1 MKFRKKSLTALLM
14 AACMIM
20 TTPVMPVAAEE
31 TNDPAGN
38 EAVEAQ
44 EDGAITEEENGTE
57 NSETGENAGTEE
69 NTGSGEEGGSGEGT
83 ETGEGTGNQGENGE
97 ESGDV
102 TEPGD
107 DETVDTGA
115 PEGDGNQESP
125 YQIGTAE
132 ELFWFADLV
141 NGTLQDGT
149 AQNTYACAELTADIV
164 FDQDDYVQHSTEW
177 IPIGWD
183 SSGYSGRFDG
193 DGHSVSGVMISG
205 NSDSNYGHAG
215 FFGHIAPEG
224 VVQNLTIT
232 DSEIKSEGR
241 YLAGGIA
248 VYLEGTITNCRNEAD
263 VEGGYGAGGIAAECW
278 KGGVIE
284 NCTNE
289 GVIRGEGAGGIA
301 ALNDSGQIRN
311 CINTGKIMGS
321 VAAAGIVAS
330 LQGGYIVQSV
340 NYGTVQAVF
349 YGNNKEKIYCGG
361 IAGNNNL
368 GYIIGC
374 GNSGDVNSV
383 GSEIG
388 YGYFGQG
395 AGLGGIVGISD
406 NGTLVAD
413 YNTGKIGREGTNANY
428 AGGIAGYSYDYRV
441 WNCYNAG
448 EIIELTGFSRTSG
461 ATLGVHAYTENSP
474 NILNCYYL
482 SGSAEKAYGIE
493 RRYAP
498 PARMAGNA
506 TDIDIPEINDAPA
519 EIEKEEFESGEMAVR
534 LNQFLNFVIDADML
548 EVETGTIE
556 RNLWRQNIE
565 GADRDLYPVTDP
577 THKIVYANYT
587 KKCPDAPKVVSSYN
601 NEKETVTIIN
611 NEHDYHEGAP
621 CSGCG
626 AFAPEYTLEKNTEG
640 FYEINTA
647 DELYW
652 FAAKVNGLHGMEA
665 EPDADAVLTADIVV
679 NEKVLDNSGQ
689 LAESPQ
695 GYREWTPIGY
705 DHTDHMSNDEPQEGQ
720 YLLYQGT
727 FDGGGHTISGL
738 YYEGGTNESVGLFG
752 LIGENAV
759 IKNVHVKDTYFAPA
773 SNNMSISGGYGGIVG
788 IYADT
793 YSYDWD
799 AEFPGDESPQ
809 NINLTELAGIS
820 GCSFEGSVA
829 ANEAAGGI
837 VGAVRRCTYVPYII
851 YNCENRG
858 EITAYNAG
866 VPETQSGLCAGGICG
881 ELLDGNLG
889 ILRCG
894 NAGGISG
901 YGFIG
906 GILGGESPSG
916 GVVIF
921 SSYNTEDIT
930 AVECAGGIIGNG
942 YSSTVLASYSY
953 GTVSTAS
960 GLYEGAISG
969 ESGASARLQN
979 CYYNTDVY
987 EGGIAGGPDAESS
1000 NNIIDSCGYTEA
1012 EFASGMVGDKLNA
1025 DIEYLNALMENMS
1038 FGVTEDWWYQT
1049 LNVDEYPVLD
1059 ATHGA
1064 IIADGTE
1071 ENPEYSNPEELT
1083 FTVALTSRISG
1094 GTDETVANLEGGGT
1108 YKAGAQATVKAPE
1121 VSGFTFRGWFLEDDN
1136 TAGYTGEAISLNLE
1150 YTFKVIE
1157 NTALVAVYEPN
1168 GNAVLRVEGTGF
1180 TVNGGVPQYG
1190 SGYNKSL
1197 TLGSTVTLEY
1207 VGSNDFLY
1215 WKDEGGKILSKDK
1228 NYSFTLLGNT
1238 AVIPVYIDSAIGNS
1252 GYALVEFVSDYGQ
1265 VLMAETY
1272 GADSEIEF
1280 PAGPSKMGE
1289 VFRGWSM
1296 DQSTIATVESVKQK
1310 ISEKCTHITL
1320 TPLYESSGKTYT
1332 ITVIADHNSAE
1343 PILYKDIEEGI
1354 VYTVTAPTIAG
1365 RKFAYW
1371 SSDSAGEN
1379 KLSFSQYYGV
1389 KVSGNVTLYA
1399 IYQDKDAE
1407 IEKLPTVSI
1416 TEAVSFIENNVRQL
1430 RFISSYDVPEGY
1442 ELQETGV
1449 IYSTNSVYGE
1459 KGAEETFIIDGEN
1472 VNQVP
1477 SSAMESYG
1485 TYTLGLTVGDK
1496 VDLVA
1501 YVRGYLTVK
1510 NESTGAVETI
1520 YSDISS
1526 GSFNSLQ

>member
-20 TTPVMPVAAEE
+20 TTPVMPVVAEE
-31 TNDPAGN
+31 TNDPDGN
-38 EAVEAQ
+38 EAVEVQ
-44 EDGAITEEENGTE
+44 EKDTATEDESGTE
-57 NSETGENAGTEE
+57 NSETGGNTGTEE
-69 NTGSGEEGGSGEGT
+69 NSGSGEEGGSVEGT
-83 ETGEGTGNQGENGE
+83 ETGEGTGNQEETGEG
-97 ESGDV
+97 SGDV

-107 DETVDTGA
+107 DGTVDAGA
-115 PEGDGNQESP
+115 PEGDGSQESP

-132 ELFWFADLV
+132 ELFWFAELV

-164 FDQDDYVQHSTEW
+164 FDEDDYAQHSTEW

-183 SSGYSGRFDG
+183 SSEYSGIFDG

-205 NSDSNYGHAG
+205 NSDSNYGDVG
-215 FFGHIAPEG
+215 FFGNIAPEG

-241 YLAGGIA
+241 YSAGGIA
-248 VYLEGTITNCRNEAD
+248 AYLEGTITNCRNEAD
-263 VEGGYGAGGIAAECW
+263 IEGSYGAGGIAAECW
-278 KGGVIE
+278 KGGVID

-311 CINTGKIMGS
+311 CINTGKIMGT

-349 YGNNKEKIYCGG
+349 YGNNEEKVYCGG
-361 IAGNNNL
+361 IAGNNNS

-374 GNSGDVNSV
+374 GNSGDINSV

-388 YGYFGQG
+388 YGNFGEG

-428 AGGIAGYSYDYRV
+428 AGGIVGYSYDYMV

-448 EIIELTGFSRTSG
+448 EIIELTDFSRTSG
-461 ATLGVHAYTENSP
+461 AMLGVHAYTENSP

-506 TDIDIPEINDAPA
+506 TDINIPEINGVPT
-519 EIEKEEFESGEMAVR
+519 EIEKEQFESGEMAVR
-534 LNQFLNFVIDADML
+534 LNQFLNFAIDMGGFENC
-548 EVETGTIE
+548 EVTIN
-556 RNLWRQNIE
+556 RDLWRQNIE
-565 GADRDLYPVTDP
+565 GADRDFYPVTDL
-577 THKIVYANYT
+577 THKMVYANYT
-587 KKCPDAPKVVSSYN
+587 KRCPDAPKVVSSYN

-611 NEHDYHEGAP
+611 NEHDYHEGTP

-626 AFAPEYTLEKNTEG
+626 AFAPGYTLEKNTEG

-679 NEKVLDNSGQ
+679 NENVLDNSGQ
-689 LAESPQ
+689 LAESSQ

-705 DHTDHMSNDEPQEGQ
+705 DHTDHMSSDEPQEGQ

-727 FDGGGHTISGL
+727 FDGGEHTISGL

-793 YSYDWD
+793 YSYDWNVD
-799 AEFPGDESPQ
+799 IPDDEFPQ

-837 VGAVRRCTYVPYII
+837 VGAVRRCTNMPYII

-858 EITAYNAG
+858 EITTYDAG
-866 VPETQSGLCAGGICG
+866 LPGMQSGLYAGGICG

-901 YGFIG
+901 YGGIG
-906 GILGGESPSG
+906 GIVGGDNFG
-916 GVVIF
+916 GILIF

-930 AVECAGGIIGNG
+930 AVECAGGIIGSG
-942 YSSTVLASYSY
+942 YSSKVLASYSY

-969 ESGASARLQN
+969 ESGEQAMLQN
-979 CYYNTDVY
+979 CYYNMDAY
-987 EGGIAGGPDAESS
+987 EGGIAGGLDVELSD
-1000 NNIIDSCGYTEA
+1000 IIDSCGYTEA
-1012 EFASGMVGDKLNA
+1012 EFASGMVGDKLNT
-1025 DIEYLNALMENMS
+1025 DIEKLNVINENIT
-1038 FGVTEDWWYQT
+1038 FGVTGDWWYQT
-1049 LNVDEYPVLD
+1049 LNADKYPVLD

-1064 IIADGTE
+1064 IIAGGTE

-1083 FTVALTSRISG
+1083 FTVTLTSRISG
-1094 GTDETVANLEGGGT
+1094 GTDETVANLEGGGP

-1121 VSGFTFRGWFLEDDN
+1121 VSGFTFCGWFLEDDN

-1215 WKDEGGKILSKDK
+1215 WKDEGGKILSKNK

-1238 AVIPVYIDSAIGNS
+1238 AVIPVYIDSAIGNT
-1252 GYALVEFVSDYGQ
+1252 GYALVEFVSDYDQ

-1289 VFRGWSM
+1289 VFKGWSM
-1296 DQSTIATVESVKQK
+1296 DQSTIATVESVKQR
-1310 ISEKCTHITL
+1310 ISDNCTHITL

-1332 ITVIADHNSAE
+1332 ITVIADHNSAD
-1343 PILYKDIEEGI
+1343 PILYENIEEGI

-1371 SSDSAGEN
+1371 SSDSEGEN

-1389 KVSGNVTLYA
+1389 KVSGNITLYA
-1399 IYQDKDAE
+1399 IYQDEDAE

-1449 IYSTNSVYGE
+1449 IYSTNSAYGE

-1472 VNQVP
+1472 VSQVP

-1501 YVRGYLTVK
+1501 YVRGYLIVK